1 MFRVLP
7 PRSSFQVTSQ
17 PDYLLSESV
26 NAHIFDHMVVVVLW
40 VAENPSTDLEQ
51 FVLCAHVHKMSQIIP
66 KEN

>member
-40 VAENPSTDLEQ
+40 VAENPSTEQ
-51 FVLCAHVHKMSQIIP
+51 FVLCAHVRKMSQSVS
-66 KEN
+66 KENEG